1 MTINQD
7 CLDLSH
13 HFSNPN
19 IISIFSYK
27 SFLAN
32 GIEGRKN
39 LAHQTG
45 FNPNS
50 LLNPKQ
56 THSTNVVLWEK
67 PGSVMDTDGIF
78 TSNPKLVCSI
88 QVADC
93 MPVYFA
99 HKNKPFF
106 GLVHAGWR
114 GLVHGILLQSAKCI
128 KENEKALSDFD
139 VLIGPS
145 IQNCCFEV
153 SDDVIDQFDSRF
165 VEKKEDGK
173 YRIDLQKMALSQL
186 VKSGFQSE
194 KITILNECTFC
205 NEDKYHSYRRNG
217 NKARRMIGLL
227 GYIQ

>member
-32 GIEGRKN
+32 GIEGRKK
-39 LAHQTG
+39 LAHHTG

-139 VLIGPS
+139 ILIGPS

-165 VEKKEDGK
+165 VEKKKDGK

-205 NEDKYHSYRRNG
+205 NEHKYHSYRRNG
-217 NKARRMIGLL
+217 NKAGRMIGLL
-227 GYIQ
+227 GMK

>member
-56 THSTNVVLWEK
+56 THSTNVVLWKK

-217 NKARRMIGLL
+217 NKAGRMIGLL
-227 GYIQ
+227 GMK

>member
-50 LLNPKQ
+50 LLNPIQ

-217 NKARRMIGLL
+217 NKAGRMIGLL
-227 GYIQ
+227 GMK

>member
-1 MTINQD
+1 
-7 CLDLSH
+7 
-13 HFSNPN
+13 
-19 IISIFSYK
+19 
-27 SFLAN
+27 
-32 GIEGRKN
+32 
-39 LAHQTG
+39 
-45 FNPNS
+45 
-50 LLNPKQ
+50 
-56 THSTNVVLWEK
+56 
-67 PGSVMDTDGIF
+67 
-78 TSNPKLVCSI
+78 
-88 QVADC
+88 

-99 HKNKPFF
+99 HENKPFF
-106 GLVHAGWR
+106 GLVHAGWQ

-153 SDDVIDQFDSRF
+153 NDDVIDQFDSRF

-217 NKARRMIGLL
+217 NKAGRMIGLL
-227 GYIQ
+227 GMK